1 MFKPAR
7 HGEVGG
13 VSLQRSQQQKP
24 LRSHG
29 RLNLCAEMSHKI
41 VNLRV
46 RDVRFPTSLEQHGS
60 DAMVRS
66 LCSSFST
73 RVHVRIHRHSHKN
86 ETFPPLSCPRCSTP
100 TRTTR
105 PPMWSSTRTAASK
118 VSASRSRWEKAPRSV
133 RSTRGGLKDPLWRSH
148 HNKLAVAFKCTQWA
162 RNFWFLNS
170 VNFIKRFSV
179 GEKNLSYIE

>member
-24 LRSHG
+24 LRSHD

-60 DAMVRS
+60 DAMVRN

-86 ETFPPLSCPRCSTP
+86 ETFPPPSHVHAAAHRPGLLGRLCGPRHGQ
-100 TRTTR
+100 R
-105 PPMWSSTRTAASK
+105 PQRFRPHLH
-118 VSASRSRWEKAPRSV
+118 V
-133 RSTRGGLKDPLWRSH
+133 G
-148 HNKLAVAFKCTQWA
+148 
-162 RNFWFLNS
+162 
-170 VNFIKRFSV
+170 KRHRDR
-179 GEKNLSYIE
+179 